1 MTTRKMSVADW
12 IKVQDN
18 PIQRDTEKHAAKAKH
33 LKTPLPI
40 HAFVFACE
48 LPNGKLVKLDGHTRA
63 LLWQRGQ
70 VPSPGVVDVAIV
82 PAKDLAH
89 AEELY
94 KAFDS
99 KDALETQRD
108 KVSGAFHRFGFE
120 PQSGLLQG
128 GSITSALHIAY
139 GIYQGASAHVGSSG
153 SQRGGAKSDKVHK
166 ADVYTMINE
175 FSPELFALDGLGL
188 GLGLGSGQMTSGIM
202 AAFLVSF
209 RRFSHKVTPFWVAV
223 VGNRGSKIDGEMDA
237 VQAVT
242 EMIISRGG
250 RYGGSAAADMCARAL
265 TGVNKWLTDTMMTRI
280 PQPMDTVGY
289 LTGYEKPT
297 ERLIK
302 AHDIGKKK

>member
-1 MTTRKMSVADW
+1 MSTRKMSVADW

-48 LPNGKLVKLDGHTRA
+48 LPNGKLIKLDGHTRA

-70 VPSPGVVDVAIV
+70 VPSPGTVDVAIV

-99 KDALETQRD
+99 KDALETMRD

-120 PQSGLLQG
+120 PQSALLQT
-128 GSITSALHIAY
+128 GSITSALRIAY
-139 GIYQGASAHVGSSG
+139 AIFLGGSASVGIGGRGPISKTT
-153 SQRGGAKSDKVHK
+153 QR

-188 GLGLGSGQMTSGIM
+188 GPGQMNSGIM
-202 AAFLVSF
+202 AAFLASF
-209 RRFSHKVTPFWVAV
+209 RRYSHKVTPFWVAV
-223 VGNRGSKIDGEMDA
+223 VGNKGSKIDGEMDA

-242 EMIISRGG
+242 EMILARRRS
-250 RYGGSAAADMCARAL
+250 YGGSAAADMCARAL

-302 AHDIGKKK
+302 AYDIGKKK